1 MTRPVRTDANRA
13 DDVVDS
19 TAPVEIDM
27 LALLHAAEPLSREL
41 TAEYLEH
48 HGLLPLAVRTDTLL
62 TATWL
67 DVVDAQALDDLRLA
81 AGLPLELVRLP
92 EAELRAAIRRIY
104 SPDALTAED
113 VIAGMADDTRPF
125 VEGDAALD
133 DLVSLANEA
142 PVVKLVNLLLLE
154 ALEARA
160 SDVHLETY
168 LGGLRVRYRIDG
180 VLQDAA
186 APPRRLAAAVVS
198 RLKIMAE
205 LDIAERR
212 VPQDGRIRLRM
223 RDRQVDVRVSTLP
236 TLHGESVVLRLLD
249 KERGRI
255 ELDELGMAADTQQ
268 RFVEVIARPHGIVLS
283 TGPTGSGKTT
293 TLYAAIDRIRTGREK
308 IVTVE
313 DPVEYELAG
322 VPQVPV
328 NEKVGL
334 TFANALRALLRQDP
348 DIMLVGEIRDHET
361 ADIATHAALTGH
373 LVLSTLHT
381 NDAAT
386 ALTRLVDLGIESY
399 LVASTV
405 EAVLAQRLVRRV
417 CERCATPTPLTS
429 EQRTALAASAADMT
443 HAMLGA
449 GCSACRDTGY
459 RGRTGI
465 YELLVMDDEMRAA
478 LHQDAASGRLAALA
492 VGKGMRLLRDDGIRL
507 VREGVTSV
515 EEVVRVAV

>member
-1 MTRPVRTDANRA
+1 MMEMPGTDA
-13 DDVVDS
+13 VDS
-19 TAPVEIDM
+19 EHVA
-27 LALLHAAEPLSREL
+27 ALLHAAEPLSRML
-41 TAEYLEH
+41 SAEYLEY
-48 HGLLPLAVRTDTLL
+48 HGLMPLERREDAVLV
-62 TATWL
+62 ATWL
-67 DVVDAQALDDLRLA
+67 ERVEQQALDDLRLLT
-81 AGLPLELVRLP
+81 GGRVELLRLP
-92 EAELRAAIRRIY
+92 EADVRAAIRRIY
-104 SPDALTAED
+104 SPEALTAED
-113 VIAGMADDTRPF
+113 VIAGMADDGRPLAD
-125 VEGDAALD
+125 GDAALD

-168 LGGLRVRYRIDG
+168 QGGLRVRYRIDG

-255 ELDELGMAADTQQ
+255 ELNELGMAADTEQ
-268 RFVEVIARPHGIVLS
+268 RFVEVISRPHGIVLS

-334 TFANALRALLRQDP
+334 SFANALRALLRQDP
-348 DIMLVGEIRDHET
+348 DIMLVGEVRDHDT

-386 ALTRLVDLGIESY
+386 ALTRLIDLGIEPY

-405 EAVLAQRLVRRV
+405 EAVLAQRLVRRICDQCSHTV
-417 CERCATPTPLTS
+417 ALTS
-429 EQRTALAASAADMT
+429 EQRAALAATEPDLT
-443 HAMLGA
+443 HARAGA
-449 GCSACRDTGY
+449 GCAACRNTGY

-465 YELLVMDDEMRAA
+465 YELLVMDDELRAA
-478 LHQDAASGRLAALA
+478 MHQDASAGGLANLA
-492 VGKGMRLLRDDGIRL
+492 VGKGMRLLRQDGMRL
-507 VREGVTSV
+507 VRDGVTTV
-515 EEVVRVAV
+515 EEVLRVAM